1 MLYEVLQEV
10 PAKLSPGKH
19 SEEVDA
25 FSARRQRYRILD
37 TSSLN

>member
-1 MLYEVLQEV
+1 LALFLHLLAMLYEVLQEV

-25 FSARRQRYRILD
+25 SW
-37 TSSLN
+37 